1 MQRRSANILLEG
13 KREIRAIGDNCDPSC
28 FTWFAC
34 ANSKPN
40 DVCKGFVLLNGDRRK
55 LINNNLTENDVIY
68 VENCMR
74 IIQNG
79 NSEEPKERLVQEVLR
94 YIPPQPTQHQEGFLG
109 MLEASTGMIERNTE
123 EEKQEPSA
131 SGFQRMLSESG
142 KSEQPHTV
150 VERQIQPFDFEAKLP
165 LLCDESCPATRYC
178 SSYPNNL
185 GALCVKRY
193 EQFRNPRTAETHIP
207 QHPYKE

>member
-13 KREIRAIGDNCDPSC
+13 KREIRAINDPCDPSC
-28 FTWFAC
+28 FMWFAC

-131 SGFQRMLSESG
+131 SGFQKIFIASR
-142 KSEQPHTV
+142 KNTEQPHTPILRGID
-150 VERQIQPFDFEAKLP
+150 ESQFPD
-165 LLCDESCPATRYC
+165 LCDPTKCPPNYARHC
-178 SSYPNNL
+178 SANRQENWGKP
-185 GALCVKRY
+185 C
-193 EQFRNPRTAETHIP
+193 I
-207 QHPYKE
+207 YKTPKNR